1 MSYAATAALQEAV
14 FQHLSADATLATLV
28 DGVYDALP
36 TGVLPGHYVQLGPE
50 QVRDRSDKTGHGARH
65 EFTVT
70 VVGQDAGFLG
80 VKQAAARVS
89 ELLVDADL
97 TLARGTLVT
106 LRFRR
111 AKAERNRS
119 DDTRRIEMRFM
130 AQIADS

>member
-14 FQHLSADATLATLV
+14 FQHLSTDATLAALV

-36 TGVLPGHYVQLGPE
+36 TGVLPGRYVQLGPE

-70 VVGQDAGFLG
+70 VVGQDAGFLS

-97 TLARGTLVT
+97 TLTRGTLVT
-106 LRFRR
+106 LHFRR

-119 DDTRRIEMRFM
+119 DDTRGIEMRFM

>member
-14 FQHLSADATLATLV
+14 FQHLVADTTLATLV
-28 DGVYDALP
+28 DGVYDALL
-36 TGVLPGHYVQLGPE
+36 TGVLPGRYVQLGPE

-97 TLARGTLVT
+97 TLTRGTLVA

-119 DDTRRIEMRFM
+119 DDTRRIDMRFM